1 MSIYI
6 AIPKHLKHVLPFSHL
21 KTAIQGPISVVISL
35 HRKKNYLIITIDRL
49 IVKYLTITIIRLII
63 VHENL
68 L

>member
-35 HRKKNYLIITIDRL
+35 HRKKLFNYYDWSI
-49 IVKYLTITIIRLII
+49 
-63 VHENL
+63 NC
-68 L
+68 